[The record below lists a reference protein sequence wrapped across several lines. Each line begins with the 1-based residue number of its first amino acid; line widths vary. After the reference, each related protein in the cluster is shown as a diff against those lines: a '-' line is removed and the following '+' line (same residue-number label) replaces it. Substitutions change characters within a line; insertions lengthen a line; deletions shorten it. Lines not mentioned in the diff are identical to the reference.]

1 MKRHLTLGA
10 LLVLGLAA
18 PVAAQTSPDLEPG
31 SRIRVVDRQG
41 QETVGTLFLAT
52 SDSLIVDTNQG
63 TRRRA
68 FEVSSVTAL
77 QVSQGRYRHVAWTA
91 LITTAASALLGG
103 LIGAA
108 SYQPCHPQ
116 GWFDCMLTPDS
127 RGEAFG
133 WGLAAG
139 AAIGLP
145 VGLIVGLAVKHDRWA
160 DVPLPGSGTGKPV
173 VQVTRRPGGLVGVG
187 LSVPLGGRAT
197 PGS

>member
-10 LLVLGLAA
+10 LFLLGVATPA
-18 PVAAQTSPDLEPG
+18 AAQTPPDLEPG
-31 SRIRVVDRQG
+31 SRIRVVDQQG
-41 QETVGTLFLAT
+41 HETVGTLFLAT
-52 SDSLIVDTNQG
+52 SDSLIVDANQG
-63 TRRRA
+63 TRRHA
-68 FEVSSVTAL
+68 FEVSSVSAL
-77 QVSQGRYRHVAWTA
+77 QVSQGRYRHVARTT

-108 SYQPCHPQ
+108 SYQPCDAK
-116 GWFDCMLTPDS
+116 GWGCMLAPDS
-127 RGEAFG
+127 RGEEFG

-160 DVPLPGSGTGKPV
+160 DVPLPGGRAQEPV
-173 VQVTRRPGGLVGVG
+173 VRLTRRPGGLVGVG